1 MINSVSVAVECTAL
15 SMLTVAYTNAS
26 IVFIHIDGEM
36 NQDYVDSVVSKLLLS
51 EDVNLIMTSGFM
63 SEYFHDR
70 IDDVLYDSINDGR
83 FIITAWSTDTFEDSV
98 EEFLEVHGANS
109 NVSSGRMLILA
120 ESMQRRMELL
130 TKVASIG
137 LIGKSQSL

>member
-1 MINSVSVAVECTAL
+1 MINSVPIAVECTAL
-15 SMLTVAYTNAS
+15 SMLTVAYSNAS
-26 IVFIHIDGEM
+26 IVFIHVDDDID
-36 NQDYVDSVVSKLLLS
+36 QSYIDSILSKFILS
-51 EDVNLIMTSGFM
+51 DDVNLIMTSGFM

-83 FIITAWSTDTFEDSV
+83 FIMTVWSNDSFEDSV

-130 TKVASIG
+130 AKVASIG
-137 LIGKSQSL
+137 LVGKSQ

>member
-15 SMLTVAYTNAS
+15 SMLTVAYTNAN

-36 NQDYVDSVVSKLLLS
+36 DQGYVDSLVSKFILS
-51 EDVNLIMTSGFM
+51 EDVDLIMTSGFM

-70 IDDVLYDSINDGR
+70 IDDVLYDSINDDR
-83 FIITAWSTDTFEDSV
+83 FIMTVWSSDAFEDSV
-98 EEFLEVHGANS
+98 EEFLEVHGAHS

-130 TKVASIG
+130 AKVASIG
-137 LIGKSQSL
+137 LIGKSE